1 MFSTYVLRQIY
12 ASPAIKHELFDTT
25 QDEIPQWELKYSIS
39 SQGNL
44 KDINDE
50 AADVELK
57 HKKENAVEAVDD
69 EEVNEAPIELDSGKA
84 QVTQCLRRR
93 IRADGDTL

>member
-1 MFSTYVLRQIY
+1 MFSTNVLRQIY

-84 QVTQCLRRR
+84 QGTQCLRRR
-93 IRADGDTL
+93 ISADGDTL